1 MATKVSVRD
10 LRKRYREV
18 AAVDGVSFEIADGEI
33 FGLLGPNGAGKTTTV
48 ECTIGM
54 REPDAGEVVICG
66 VDARRDPNAV
76 RQRIGAALQTTAL
89 QDRITPREALR
100 LFGSFY
106 RQRAAPDELL
116 ERFALAAKADAAFDT
131 LSGGQRQRL
140 ALALAFV
147 NRPELVFL
155 DEPTSGLDAH
165 ARRELHGEIARM
177 KQEGHTVFL
186 TTHYIDEAEEL
197 CDRVAV
203 IAGGRIVATGAPRE
217 LVARSAET
225 PAVHVETQ
233 APLAPALLEGLPGA
247 TQIAC
252 RGQRGSFR
260 TTSVNPAI
268 AELARRLEARG
279 IEITGLHVQKATLED
294 VFLEL
299 THGEEPGSGTRGPGR
314 DEPRTLH
321 PEP

>member
-1 MATKVSVRD
+1 MGVKVSVRD
-10 LRKRYREV
+10 LRKRYRDV
-18 AAVDGVSFEIADGEI
+18 AAADGVSFEIADGEI

-66 VDARRDPNAV
+66 LDARRDPKAV

-89 QDRITPREALR
+89 QDKITPREALR

-106 RQRAAPDELL
+106 RQRASPEELL
-116 ERFALAAKADAAFDT
+116 ERFALAGKGDAAFDT

-177 KQEGHTVFL
+177 KQEGHTVLL
-186 TTHYIDEAEEL
+186 TTHDIDEAEAL

-203 IAGGRIVATGAPRE
+203 IARGRIVASGAPRE
-217 LVARSAET
+217 LVARSSEMPT
-225 PAVHVETQ
+225 VHVETQ
-233 APLAPALLEGLPGA
+233 TKIPADLLRGLPGA
-247 TQIAC
+247 TQITS
-252 RGQRGSFR
+252 RGQHASFR
-260 TTSVNPAI
+260 TSSVSPAI
-268 AELARRLEARG
+268 AELARRFAAHG
-279 IEITGLHVQKATLED
+279 IEVAQLHVQKATLED

-299 THGEEPGSGTRGPGR
+299 TGDTDPGPRAPGPR
-314 DEPRTLH
+314 ADEP
-321 PEP
+321 